1 MCAYIVSKGV
11 STPPPPFSKFPPP
24 QKKIGFPNFLK
35 SPSPPPIPP
44 TLPANQSFQVFLINR
59 NATMKLGS
67 INTIHVK

>member
-11 STPPPPFSKFPPP
+11 STPPPTLFKIPSPPKKNRIP
-24 QKKIGFPNFLK
+24 QFLK
-35 SPSPPPIPP
+35 IPIPPPIPP

>member
-11 STPPPPFSKFPPP
+11 STPPPPTLF
-24 QKKIGFPNFLK
+24 KI
-35 SPSPPPIPP
+35 PSPPKKNRIPQFLKIPIPPPPP